1 MHQRVIT
8 LPSSRASRGHS
19 EILVMPTDGQAIP
32 ADVRMLAA
40 TYDAQRKLY
49 SATTADIP
57 PRKSTSTKKM
67 KNEKID

>member
-1 MHQRVIT
+1 
-8 LPSSRASRGHS
+8 
-19 EILVMPTDGQAIP
+19 MPTDGQAIP